1 MSYEVIGWKQTN
13 CLLMFHMVLL
23 PIQAGTFMGKDY
35 FCEQPM
41 IKESNQVYRFG
52 CPEPENGDNR
62 NLFLILS
69 THCAASEQSEQTLL

>member
-1 MSYEVIGWKQTN
+1 MSYEVIGWKQAN
-13 CLLMFHMVLL
+13 CLLMFYMVLL
-23 PIQAGTFMGKDY
+23 PIQAGTLMGKYY

-41 IKESNQVYRFG
+41 IKESNQIYRFG

-69 THCAASEQSEQTLL
+69 MHCAASEQSEETLW